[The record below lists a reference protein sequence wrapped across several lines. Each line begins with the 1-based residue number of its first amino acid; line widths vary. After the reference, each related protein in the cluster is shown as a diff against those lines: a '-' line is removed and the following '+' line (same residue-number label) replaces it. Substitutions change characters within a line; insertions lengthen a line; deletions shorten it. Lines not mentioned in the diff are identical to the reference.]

1 MFKIYDGRDYFYQ
14 WDINRKLIVND
25 ESIKQVH
32 FCNRTGDCSLVCET
46 YKEDNMLV
54 VDVPNILLQQ
64 DWRVRAYAYDGNAT
78 LHEALYDVKKR
89 TKPDNYVYTET
100 EILKYEYLKERVD
113 QIEENG
119 VSDETIA
126 KAVGDYLKEN
136 DITVDLTGY
145 ATEKYVDDAIAA
157 IEIPEVDLSAY
168 YTAKE
173 TDKKIGDAISAIP
186 KVDLTD
192 YAKKSEIPSTV
203 GLATVKYVDEKFSS
217 VDVDLTGYAT
227 EDYVNKEI
235 AKAQLSGDGDIDLD
249 GFATEKYVDDAIA
262 NISLTPGPK
271 GDPGYTPVKGVDYFD
286 GKDGVDGKD
295 GKDGYTPVK
304 GVDYFDGAPGA
315 NGQDG
320 KDYVLTEADKQEI
333 AGMVE
338 VSGGGGVSGDCDC
351 IYVGETEPTNDSLLW
366 INSNGEADEVEGIT
380 MADVEAAIEE
390 ALKDVKV
397 NVDLTGYATET
408 YVGTAIGEALDS
420 YEPDLTGYATETYVG
435 TTVNEAL
442 NNYEVDFTGYAT
454 EAYVGTAIGL
464 AITQAFNGIKMAE
477 EGAY

>member
-1 MFKIYDGRDYFYQ
+1 
-14 WDINRKLIVND
+14 
-25 ESIKQVH
+25 
-32 FCNRTGDCSLVCET
+32 
-46 YKEDNMLV
+46 MLV

-100 EILKYEYLKERVD
+100 EILKYESLKERVD

-119 VSDETIA
+119 VSDETVA

-157 IEIPEVDLSAY
+157 IEIPEVDL
-168 YTAKE
+168 
-173 TDKKIGDAISAIP
+173 
-186 KVDLTD
+186 TD
-192 YAKKSEIPSTV
+192 YAKKNEIPSTV

-235 AKAQLSGDGDIDLD
+235 AKAQLGGEGGDIDLS

-271 GDPGYTPVKGVDYFD
+271 GDPGEP
-286 GKDGVDGKD
+286 

-304 GVDYFDGAPGA
+304 GVDYFDGKDGDPGKD
-315 NGQDG
+315 GQDG

-338 VSGGGGVSGDCDC
+338 VSGGGGSGSGECDC

-366 INSNGEADEVEGIT
+366 INSNGEPDEVEGIT

-464 AITQAFNGIKMAE
+464 AITQAFNGIKTAE

>member
-100 EILKYEYLKERVD
+100 EILKYESLKERVD

-119 VSDETIA
+119 VSDETVA

-157 IEIPEVDLSAY
+157 IEIPEVDL
-168 YTAKE
+168 
-173 TDKKIGDAISAIP
+173 
-186 KVDLTD
+186 TD
-192 YAKKSEIPSTV
+192 YAKKNEIPSTV

-235 AKAQLSGDGDIDLD
+235 AKAQLGGEGGDIDLS

-271 GDPGYTPVKGVDYFD
+271 GDPGEP
-286 GKDGVDGKD
+286 

-304 GVDYFDGAPGA
+304 GVDYFDGKDGDPGKD
-315 NGQDG
+315 GQDG

-338 VSGGGGVSGDCDC
+338 VSGGGGSGSGECDC

-366 INSNGEADEVEGIT
+366 INSNGEPDEVEGIT

-420 YEPDLTGYATETYVG
+420 YEPDLTGYATEAYVG
-435 TTVNEAL
+435 TAVNEAL

-464 AITQAFNGIKMAE
+464 AITQAFNGIKTAE

>member
-14 WDINRKLIVND
+14 WDINRKLIVDD

-32 FCNRTGDCSLVCET
+32 FCNRTGECSLVCET
-46 YKEDNMLV
+46 YKENNQLV

-64 DWRVRAYAYDGNAT
+64 DWRIRAYAYDGNAT

-119 VSDETIA
+119 VSDETVA
-126 KAVGDYLKEN
+126 KAVSDYLKEN

-145 ATEKYVDDAIAA
+145 ATEKYVDDAIAG

-168 YTAKE
+168 YTANE

-262 NISLTPGPK
+262 NISLTPGEKGDK

-286 GKDGVDGKD
+286 GKDG
-295 GKDGYTPVK
+295 YTPIK

-338 VSGGGGVSGDCDC
+338 VSGGGDSGDCDC

-366 INSNGEADEVEGIT
+366 IDSGSEADDIEAVS
-380 MADVEAAIEE
+380 MADVEAAIDE
-390 ALKDVKV
+390 ALKDVSVDVDLTGYATEEYV
-397 NVDLTGYATET
+397 NQEIAKAQLGGEDVDLTGYATET
-408 YVGTAIGEALDS
+408 YVGTAI
-420 YEPDLTGYATETYVG
+420 
-435 TTVNEAL
+435 NEAL